1 MFSVAIADDDGEGY
15 ASDDD
20 DNDDDVVVAVAV
32 YFSVVVSKRD
42 VWKSLKPPS
51 PMATYK
57 LQQCTIVFCDYN
69 IFC

>member
-32 YFSVVVSKRD
+32 YFLGCRVKKRCLEILEA
-42 VWKSLKPPS
+42 SFS
-51 PMATYK
+51 HSY
-57 LQQCTIVFCDYN
+57 I
-69 IFC
+69 